1 MGVPVAQMWTVAS
14 YVLRKR
20 LRGEARFPLVLML
33 EPLYRCNLACA
44 GCGKI
49 QYPANVLRHQLSV
62 EECLRAVDECGAPM
76 VSIPGGEP
84 LLHPEIDRLVAG
96 LVARG
101 KYIYLCTNAL
111 LLEEKLPLFTPSRY
125 LSFSVHLD
133 GLEPEHDA
141 AVCRPGTYARA
152 VSAIRAALARGF
164 RVTTNTTLFDN
175 ADPERVRAFFDTA
188 MELGVEGMM
197 VSPGYAYE
205 AAPDRDH
212 FLARERTRELF
223 RRIFAGGSRRWR
235 FNQSPLFLEFLLGA
249 RDYDC
254 TPWAMPS
261 FGVFGW
267 QRPCYLL
274 QEGYARSYGELLAGT
289 RWEGYGHASGN
300 PACRDCMVHSGFEAS
315 AVQDAF
321 SSWRGLA
328 AMARAFFLGPRR
340 AAPAAHAAPHA
351 SAPVD
356 ASAPAHPA
364 MAARGE
370 ARDATPEVLAAAFH
384 YRGDVTLELEGGAS
398 VEGFVS
404 NLGDAH
410 LELWLRRRV
419 EVRRIPRAS
428 VRRVVFSGRH
438 TVESGRRRLPADGLA
453 AAPAA
458 GA

>member
-49 QYPANVLRHQLSV
+49 QYPANVLRHQLS
-62 EECLRAVDECGAPM
+62 VDECGAPM

-175 ADPERVRAFFDTA
+175 ADPERVREFFDTA
-188 MELGVEGMM
+188 MELAVEGMM

-205 AAPDRDH
+205 AAPDEEH
-212 FLARERTRELF
+212 FLARERTRELV

-235 FNQSPLFLEFLLGA
+235 FNHSPLFLEFLLGA

-261 FGVFGW
+261 FGVFGR

-274 QEGYARSYGELLAGT
+274 HEGFASSYGELLGGT

-340 AAPAAHAAPHA
+340 PAPAALAAPRA
-351 SAPVD
+351 AAPVG
-356 ASAPAHPA
+356 ASAPAHPPV
-364 MAARGE
+364 AARGE
-370 ARDATPEVLAAAFH
+370 AQDATPEVLAAAFH
-384 YRGDVTLELEGGAS
+384 YRGDVTLELEGGTT

-404 NLGDAH
+404 NLGGAD
-410 LELWLRRRV
+410 LELWLRRSV
-419 EVRRIPRAS
+419 EVRRIPRAA
-428 VRRVVFSGRH
+428 VRRVVFSGRDSA
-438 TVESGRRRLPADGLA
+438 ESGRRRLPGAADGLA
-453 AAPAA
+453 PAPAA